1 MEDSMKVLK
10 IFGLILLVLVVL
22 IIVLGLI
29 APKKYEVER
38 SVIINAPNEM
48 VFNHVVKFRN
58 WNAWSPWAE
67 RDSTMTYTV
76 EGKDGEE
83 GAVYKWVGDAKI
95 TGTGE
100 ITNTGVKPN
109 EEMVYHLHFILP
121 FEDQSDGYTR
131 VADVEGG
138 TKVSWGM
145 YGKNAFPMN
154 IMFLFMSME
163 KMMGPDFERGLELLK
178 GICEKEAAAVAS
190 YEIKE
195 VNFRAKRYAAIQQ
208 EVAFADM
215 KDFFG
220 KSFAALSQALEQTNA
235 KMMGAPSALYFTWDE
250 GLAISDMAA
259 AFATNR
265 TVSGD
270 NIKMI
275 KLEGGKVLSI
285 DYYGPY
291 EGLGTAHMA
300 LGLHMKKN
308 NLEFQMPAIEEY
320 ITDPGTEP
328 DSSKWLTKVYYLV
341 K

>member
-1 MEDSMKVLK
+1 MEAKMKVLK
-10 IFGLILLVLVVL
+10 IIGLILLVIIVL

-38 SVIINAPNEM
+38 SVLINAPKEM

-67 RDSTMTYTV
+67 MDSTMTYTV
-76 EGKDGEE
+76 EGRDGEE
-83 GAVYKWVGDAKI
+83 GSVYKWVGDPKI
-95 TGTGE
+95 TGSGE

-109 EEMVYHLHFILP
+109 EEVTHHLHFILP
-121 FEDQSDGYTR
+121 WEDESDGYTR
-131 VADVEGG
+131 VADAEGG

-145 YGKNAFPMN
+145 FGKNAFPMN
-154 IMFLFMSME
+154 IMFLFMSMD

-178 GICEKEAAAVAS
+178 GICEKEAAAIAS

-195 VNFRAKRYAAIQQ
+195 VTFRAKRYAAIRQ
-208 EVAFADM
+208 EVAFANM

-220 KSFAALSQALEQTNA
+220 KSFAALNQALKQNNA
-235 KMMGAPSALYFTWDE
+235 RMMSAPSALYFTWDE
-250 GLAISDMAA
+250 ALATSDMAA
-259 AFATNR
+259 AIATNR
-265 TVSGD
+265 TVKGD
-270 NIKMI
+270 NIEMI
-275 KLEGGKVLSI
+275 KLKGSKAFSI

-291 EGLGTAHMA
+291 EGLGTAHTA
-300 LGLHMKKN
+300 LGMYMKKN

-320 ITDPGTEP
+320 VTDPGSEP
-328 DSSKWLTKVYYLV
+328 DSSKWQTKVYHLV